1 MTSPEPSD
9 QPRPL
14 RQPARIVASLAVASV
29 SASALLLSG
38 CSSEGSGDDTG
49 GNSKNAAD
57 GSGDTDVYADADIH
71 IKSRRACPSPGDLH
85 GDLNHIRVTNTAD
98 ASTTV
103 YVADQEGFAYQ
114 TLERVGSSATR
125 SWSVKLAD
133 GTYHLTCVF
142 QGKKA
147 ISSDEFKVTDSSLR
161 DAPRMKPITDKEVT
175 DVSIAHARAQKP
187 QVREWV
193 SKDDALLRAVRS
205 GDRTAAK
212 EAWKTA
218 YLAYRKLDDS
228 NHEWPGPVDEIADFG
243 TSSKANGAQAK
254 ELSGYHRL
262 EWGLWHGESMGDL
275 LDPAENLNENVHEV
289 ADGIEHFAIFAP
301 NYGLRTHEVT
311 EEVERFD
318 LKSHNDFGAHITGSA
333 VRAALYST
341 RSTLDPLRDLVE
353 DRGADLRELDK
364 QLDRTDAVAKKMAA
378 KYDGKK
384 PFTAWE
390 QADQR
395 ELGAAI
401 GKLNELLAPLAT
413 MTVIRRM

>member
-9 QPRPL
+9 RPRPL
-14 RQPARIVASLAVASV
+14 RRPARVVAALAVASI

-38 CSSEGSGDDTG
+38 CSSEDSGSGTG
-49 GNSKNAAD
+49 GGGGD
-57 GSGDTDVYADADIH
+57 GSGDTGLSVDADIH

-85 GDLNHIRVTNTAD
+85 GDLNHIRVANTAD

-147 ISSDEFKVTDSSLR
+147 IASDEFRVTDSSLR

-175 DVSIAHARAQKP
+175 DVSIAHAHAQKP

-205 GDRTAAK
+205 GDRAAAQ

-218 YLAYRKLDDS
+218 YLAYRRLDDS

-254 ELSGYHRL
+254 DLSGYHRL
-262 EWGLWHGESMGDL
+262 EWGLWHGEPMGAL
-275 LDPAENLNENVHEV
+275 VAPAEKLNQNVRKV
-289 ADGIEHFAIFAP
+289 ADGTEHFAIFAP

-341 RSTLDPLRDLVE
+341 RSTLDPLRELVE
-353 DRGADLRELDK
+353 DRGADLQELDR
-364 QLDRTDAVAKKMAA
+364 QLDRTDKVAKKMAA

-384 PFTAWE
+384 PFTAWK

-401 GKLNELLAPLAT
+401 GELNELLAPLAT

>member
-9 QPRPL
+9 RPRPL
-14 RQPARIVASLAVASV
+14 RRPARVVAALAVASI

-38 CSSEGSGDDTG
+38 CSSEDSGSGTG
-49 GNSKNAAD
+49 GGGGD
-57 GSGDTDVYADADIH
+57 GSGDTGLSVDADIH

-85 GDLNHIRVTNTAD
+85 GDLNHIRVANTAD

-147 ISSDEFKVTDSSLR
+147 IASDEFRVTDSSLR

-175 DVSIAHARAQKP
+175 DVSIGHARAQKP
-187 QVREWV
+187 QVQKWV

-205 GDRTAAK
+205 DDRTAAK

-218 YLAYRKLDDS
+218 YLAYRRLDDS

-254 ELSGYHRL
+254 DLSGYHRL
-262 EWGLWHGESMGDL
+262 EWGLWHGEPLGEL
-275 LDPAENLNENVHEV
+275 LDPAEKLNENVHEV
-289 ADGIEHFAIFAP
+289 ADGTEHFAIFAP

-364 QLDRTDAVAKKMAA
+364 QLDRTDKVAKKMAA

>member
-9 QPRPL
+9 RPRPL
-14 RQPARIVASLAVASV
+14 RRPARVVAALAVASI

-38 CSSEGSGDDTG
+38 CSSEDSGSGTG
-49 GNSKNAAD
+49 GGGGD
-57 GSGDTDVYADADIH
+57 GSGDTGLSVDADIH

-85 GDLNHIRVTNTAD
+85 GDLNHIRVANTAD

-147 ISSDEFKVTDSSLR
+147 IASDEFRVTDSSLR

-175 DVSIAHARAQKP
+175 DVSIAHAHAQKP

-205 GDRTAAK
+205 GDRAAAQ

-218 YLAYRKLDDS
+218 YLAYRRLDDS

-254 ELSGYHRL
+254 DLSGYHRL
-262 EWGLWHGESMGDL
+262 EWGLWHGEPMGAL
-275 LDPAENLNENVHEV
+275 VAPAEKLNQNVRKV
-289 ADGIEHFAIFAP
+289 ADGTEHFAIFAP

-341 RSTLDPLRDLVE
+341 RSTLDPLRELVE
-353 DRGADLRELDK
+353 DRGADLQELDR
-364 QLDRTDAVAKKMAA
+364 QLDRTDKVAKKMAA

-390 QADQR
+390 QTDQR

-401 GKLNELLAPLAT
+401 GELNELLAPLAT

>member
-9 QPRPL
+9 RPRPL
-14 RQPARIVASLAVASV
+14 RRPARVVAALAVASI

-38 CSSEGSGDDTG
+38 CSSEDSGSGTG
-49 GNSKNAAD
+49 GGGD
-57 GSGDTDVYADADIH
+57 GSGDTGLSVDADIH

-85 GDLNHIRVTNTAD
+85 GDLNHIRVANTAD

-147 ISSDEFKVTDSSLR
+147 IASDEFRVTDSSLR

-175 DVSIAHARAQKP
+175 DVSIAHAHAQKP

-205 GDRTAAK
+205 GDRAAAQ

-218 YLAYRKLDDS
+218 YLAYRRLDDS

-254 ELSGYHRL
+254 DLSGYHRL
-262 EWGLWHGESMGDL
+262 EWGLWHGEPMGAL
-275 LDPAENLNENVHEV
+275 VAPAEKLNQNVRKV
-289 ADGIEHFAIFAP
+289 ADGTEHFAIFAP

-341 RSTLDPLRDLVE
+341 RSTLDPLRELVE
-353 DRGADLRELDK
+353 DRGADLQELDR
-364 QLDRTDAVAKKMAA
+364 QLDRTDKVAKKMAA

-384 PFTAWE
+384 PFTAWK

-401 GKLNELLAPLAT
+401 GELNELLAPLAT

>member
-9 QPRPL
+9 RPRPR
-14 RQPARIVASLAVASV
+14 RQPARVVAALAVASV

-38 CSSEGSGDDTG
+38 CSSEDSDNGTG
-49 GNSKNAAD
+49 GNGTNAAD

-98 ASTTV
+98 ASATV
-103 YVADQEGFAYQ
+103 YVADQDGFAYQ
-114 TLERVGSSATR
+114 TLERIGSSAIR
-125 SWSVKLAD
+125 SWSVKLTN
-133 GTYHLTCVF
+133 GTYHLACVF

-147 ISSDEFKVTDSSLR
+147 ISSEEFRVTDSSLR

-175 DVSIAHARAQKP
+175 AVSIAHARAQKP
-187 QVREWV
+187 QVRDWV
-193 SKDDALLRAVRS
+193 SKDDALLRAVHS
-205 GDRTAAK
+205 GDRSAAQ

-218 YLAYRKLDDS
+218 YLAYRRLDDS

-243 TSSKANGAQAK
+243 TSSKANGNQAK
-254 ELSGYHRL
+254 DLSGYHRL

-289 ADGIEHFAIFAP
+289 ADGTEHFAIFAP

-341 RSTLDPLRDLVE
+341 RSTLEPLRELVE
-353 DRGADLRELDK
+353 DRGADLQELDR
-364 QLDRTDAVAKKMAA
+364 QLDRTDEVAKKMAA

-401 GKLNELLAPLAT
+401 GELNELLAPLAT

>member
-9 QPRPL
+9 RPRPL
-14 RQPARIVASLAVASV
+14 RRPARVVAALAVASI

-38 CSSEGSGDDTG
+38 CSSEDSGSGTG
-49 GNSKNAAD
+49 GGGGD
-57 GSGDTDVYADADIH
+57 GSGDTGLSVDADIH

-85 GDLNHIRVTNTAD
+85 GDLNHIRVANTAD

-147 ISSDEFKVTDSSLR
+147 IASDEFRVTDSSLR

-175 DVSIAHARAQKP
+175 DVSIAHAHAQKP

-205 GDRTAAK
+205 GDRAAAQ

-218 YLAYRKLDDS
+218 YLAYRRLDDS

-254 ELSGYHRL
+254 DLSGYHRL
-262 EWGLWHGESMGDL
+262 EWGLWHGEPMGAL
-275 LDPAENLNENVHEV
+275 VAPAEKLNQNVRKV
-289 ADGIEHFAIFAP
+289 ADGTEHFAIFAP

-341 RSTLDPLRDLVE
+341 RSTLDPLRELVE
-353 DRGADLRELDK
+353 DRGADLQELDR
-364 QLDRTDAVAKKMAA
+364 QLDRTDKVAKKMAA

-384 PFTAWE
+384 PFTAWK
-390 QADQR
+390 QTDQR

-401 GKLNELLAPLAT
+401 GELNELLAPLAT

>member
-9 QPRPL
+9 RPRPL
-14 RQPARIVASLAVASV
+14 RRPARVVAALAVASI

-38 CSSEGSGDDTG
+38 CSSEDSGSGTG
-49 GNSKNAAD
+49 GGGGD
-57 GSGDTDVYADADIH
+57 GSGDTGLSVDADIH

-85 GDLNHIRVTNTAD
+85 GDLNHIRVANTAD

-147 ISSDEFKVTDSSLR
+147 IASDEFRVTDSSLR

-205 GDRTAAK
+205 GDRAAAQ

-218 YLAYRKLDDS
+218 YLAYRRLDDS

-254 ELSGYHRL
+254 DLSGYHRL
-262 EWGLWHGESMGDL
+262 EWGLWHGEPMGAL
-275 LDPAENLNENVHEV
+275 VAPAEKLNQNVRKV
-289 ADGIEHFAIFAP
+289 ADGTEHFAIFAP

-341 RSTLDPLRDLVE
+341 RSTLDPLRELVE
-353 DRGADLRELDK
+353 DRGADLQELDR
-364 QLDRTDAVAKKMAA
+364 QLDRTDKVAKKMAA

-390 QADQR
+390 QTDQR

-401 GKLNELLAPLAT
+401 GELNELLAPLAT